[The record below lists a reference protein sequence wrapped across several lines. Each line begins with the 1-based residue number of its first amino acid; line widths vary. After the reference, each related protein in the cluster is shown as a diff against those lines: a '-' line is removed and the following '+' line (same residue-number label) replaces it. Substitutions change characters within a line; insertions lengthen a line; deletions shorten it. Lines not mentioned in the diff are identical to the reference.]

1 MESFFLGMVMLTALA
16 HTYTWN
22 INMSKEHLYVYMRVS
37 RIWEVPLAIYK
48 TYCPMQNMSWKIF
61 RAENFQVSL
70 GSLARLIIVWV
81 CVRLGCWAVVWF
93 FETWM
98 WLPTPVDEKEN
109 LSKREASSRKK
120 KCVGFIYIRREK
132 RCRINVCNNTFL
144 SWNR

>member
-48 TYCPMQNMSWKIF
+48 TYCPMQNMSWKYFALLSIERIF
-61 RAENFQVSL
+61 SSFSL

-93 FETWM
+93 FKNWM
-98 WLPTPVDEKEN
+98 WLPTPVNEKEN
-109 LSKREASSRKK
+109 LSKRGASSSKK
-120 KCVGFIYIRREK
+120 KVCWFYLYTREG
-132 RCRINVCNNTFL
+132 VQ
-144 SWNR
+144 